1 MLGLAKLVLVYL
13 IIVERVWLPPP
24 VVQDNPFFQKLL
36 AQVAED
42 LELFAY
48 PECTNLNKARNAYE
62 ETLNCRAKLAD
73 AKKFFYIDF
82 YVEGTTCYMIWAMKY
97 NRPFDEVCR
106 RNILQSY
113 GESRDF
119 WKIVQRDNDLIYKV
133 YDLLDDQYRNI
144 PLYSKRLKLDALREI
159 LGSEAYEA
167 GWLPNPTPTW
177 RFLP

>member
-1 MLGLAKLVLVYL
+1 MVGLAKLVLVYL

-24 VVQDNPFFQKLL
+24 AVQDNRFFQKLL

-48 PECTNLNKARNAYE
+48 PDCTSLNKARNAYE
-62 ETLNCRAKLAD
+62 ETMTCRAKLAD
-73 AKKFFYIDF
+73 VKRFFFVDF
-82 YVEGTTCYMIWAMKY
+82 GVEGTTCYMIWAQKY

-106 RNILQSY
+106 WRICESY

-119 WKIVQRDNDLIYKV
+119 WVSVQRENDRIYRV

-144 PLYSKRLKLDALREI
+144 PLYSKRLKLAKLREL
-159 LGSEAYEA
+159 LGDEAYEA
-167 GWLPNPTPTW
+167 GWFPNPTPTW